1 MSIWWRNKR
10 VFISISFELVKNF
23 LDHSLNREKERK
35 KADCLF
41 EAIYESIFM
50 PTCDN
55 RCAHVDDFCFLSSL
69 FVYWHCECDVCAS
82 VFASSAA
89 YFFVIISFYWKR
101 DKVVCQHTLNSFLF
115 WMLLLFCI
123 FISFGQ
129 LRREENKKQKLVI
142 LAPSTAC
149 EWVCWLFFLCSSRTK
164 LTLKIHHV
172 KMIVIIYVDIY
183 GIECSCLIIS
193 LFFALTRAALFS
205 VALRIH

>member
-55 RCAHVDDFCFLSSL
+55 RCAHGDDFCFLSSL

-89 YFFVIISFYWKR
+89 YFFVIISFYWERQSCVSAHFK
-101 DKVVCQHTLNSFLF
+101 
-115 WMLLLFCI
+115 
-123 FISFGQ
+123 FISF
-129 LRREENKKQKLVI
+129 LDVAVILYFHLVWSVEKRREQETKTCYTSTEHRMWVSVWVSVLTIFFFVFFSNKANTQNT
-142 LAPSTAC
+142 SC
-149 EWVCWLFFLCSSRTK
+149 QNDCNYLCRY
-164 LTLKIHHV
+164 IWHRV
-172 KMIVIIYVDIY
+172 
-183 GIECSCLIIS
+183 
-193 LFFALTRAALFS
+193 
-205 VALRIH
+205 